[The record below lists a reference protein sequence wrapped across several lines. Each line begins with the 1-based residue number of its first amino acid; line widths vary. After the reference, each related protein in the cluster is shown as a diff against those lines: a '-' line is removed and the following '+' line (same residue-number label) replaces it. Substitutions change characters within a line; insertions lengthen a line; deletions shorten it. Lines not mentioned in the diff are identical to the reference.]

1 VVGLTKLEDDH
12 PLARG
17 HALSLVK
24 APGEHRSTGQ
34 YSVGIEGGRFMQTPF
49 AAIAGFLAL
58 AISLLIVSPS
68 EAQPVVAGAGDA
80 ELIQVT
86 ARVKEVDMANRLITI
101 TGPLGDTVVVKAGP
115 QVTNL
120 SKVKGGEDIT
130 LSYYQAVAVTVRRY
144 DGPPMTK
151 EQALVQDAEGM
162 DLDPPTAEIDEAAI
176 QEPGAAGVADTLTVT
191 TTILDV
197 NYNSRVVT
205 LKRPHGK
212 QKKVRVGP
220 DVDIEALQAGQK
232 VTIQV
237 TQAIAVEVK
246 IP

>member
-1 VVGLTKLEDDH
+1 
-12 PLARG
+12 
-17 HALSLVK
+17 
-24 APGEHRSTGQ
+24 
-34 YSVGIEGGRFMQTPF
+34 MQTPF

-58 AISLLIVSPS
+58 AISSLVVTPS
-68 EAQPVVAGAGDA
+68 EAQPVVTSAGDA

-115 QVTNL
+115 QVKNL
-120 SKVKGGEDIT
+120 EKVKGGEDIT

-144 DGPPMTK
+144 DGPPMTR

-162 DLDPPTAEIDEAAI
+162 DLDPPTAEIDEVAV

-191 TTILDV
+191 TTIVDV

-205 LKRPHGK
+205 LKGAQGRHD
-212 QKKVRVGP
+212 KVKVGP
-220 DVDIEALQAGQK
+220 DVDIEALNAGQK
-232 VTIQV
+232 VTVQV
-237 TQAIAVEVK
+237 TQALAVDVK

>member
-1 VVGLTKLEDDH
+1 
-12 PLARG
+12 
-17 HALSLVK
+17 
-24 APGEHRSTGQ
+24 
-34 YSVGIEGGRFMQTPF
+34 MQTPF

-58 AISLLIVSPS
+58 AISSLAVSPS

-120 SKVKGGEDIT
+120 KKVKGGEDIT

-144 DGPPMTK
+144 DGPPKTK
-151 EQALVQDAEGM
+151 EQALVKAEEGGM
-162 DLDPPTAEIDEAAI
+162 DLDPPTVEIDEAAI
-176 QEPGAAGVADTLTVT
+176 QEPGAAGVADTLTIT